1 LSAFFKQASHPS
13 SVQTKPDHDT
23 TANLKQ
29 RSHSPNKLGALVLCL
44 DYFAHLKTKKKKHKQ
59 PKISMACQLAQEITS
74 KARKNDYLLTSMLIE
89 HHH

>member
-1 LSAFFKQASHPS
+1 
-13 SVQTKPDHDT
+13 
-23 TANLKQ
+23 
-29 RSHSPNKLGALVLCL
+29 LCL

-59 PKISMACQLAQEITS
+59 TKISMACQLAQEITS